1 MIKVITNNMGSG
13 DWTTVLGHCGEVLFE
28 GHKVGPEDIVNI
40 LNMTLD
46 QGAELSE
53 VTDEQIEEASLYER
67 LG

>member
-1 MIKVITNNMGSG
+1 MIKVITNNLGTG
-13 DWTTVLGHCGEVLFE
+13 DWVTVLGFSNEVLFE
-28 GHKVGPEDIVNI
+28 GHRITPQDLVDI